1 MLHSLI
7 CCNDDGFV
15 LLARYFQASL
25 SLDARRT
32 YESHLARIC
41 ASQMPAQFW
50 EKLKKEPQQPSDQF
64 LICDGQF
71 VVLRQV
77 GELRLFL
84 SGSGEYDELICTL
97 LFADVIV
104 FGIN

>member
-15 LLARYFQASL
+15 LLARYFQAAL

-32 YESHLARIC
+32 YESHLARVC
-41 ASQMPAQFW
+41 ASQMPAQLW

-84 SGSGEYDELICTL
+84 SGSGEYDELICML
-97 LFADVIV
+97 LFAVGV
-104 FGIN
+104 AFGIN